1 MTDTYEY
8 LVHVR
13 RQELMHEAQIAR
25 LTRCHR
31 RPARGDAPAGV
42 PALTPDPRAGTRRWP
57 SRSEHETRRDRRSDP
72 GGRRERSA
80 AAAAPVPQ
88 EFR

>member
-31 RPARGDAPAGV
+31 
-42 PALTPDPRAGTRRWP
+42 P
-57 SRSEHETRRDRRSDP
+57 SRPWRRS
-72 GGRRERSA
+72 RRRPCA
-80 AAAAPVPQ
+80 
-88 EFR
+88 